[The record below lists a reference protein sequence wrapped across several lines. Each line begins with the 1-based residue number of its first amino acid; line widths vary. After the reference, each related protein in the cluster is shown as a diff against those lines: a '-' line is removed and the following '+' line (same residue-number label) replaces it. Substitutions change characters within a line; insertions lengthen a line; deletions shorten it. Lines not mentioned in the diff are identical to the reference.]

1 MWSFMVEC
9 LRPYLCEILMSPY
22 GISHIKYLAKNIF
35 VRFELQKNWCI
46 LFFSLPMKSFKLYDS
61 QKTR

>member
-1 MWSFMVEC
+1 MVEC
-9 LRPYLCEILMSPY
+9 LRLCLYEILMSPC
-22 GISHIKYLAKNIF
+22 GISHIKHLAKNIF
-35 VRFELQKNWCI
+35 AIFELQKNWCI